1 MGRSKK
7 EPFNVLSNDVYKTKI
22 AVVYARYS
30 SHRQGEQSIEGQLA
44 AAYKWAG
51 ENGYKIVH
59 EYIDRAMTGRNDN
72 RDEFQKM
79 LKDTAKK
86 QFDTIIL
93 WKIDRF
99 GRNREEIAFNKYRCK
114 KNGVKVVYVA
124 ESIPDSPEGVI
135 LESVLEGMAEYYSL
149 QLSQNV
155 RRGQRAS
162 AEKCQCTGGNQLLG
176 YSTDPQ
182 TKKYV
187 IDEKT
192 APTVKL
198 IFKLYSEG
206 MTVAEVVNEVNRRG
220 LRTLRGFKFTKNSLY
235 SMLKNEKYIGVY
247 TYKDEIRVEGGVP
260 AIIDTDTFI
269 KVQEMLKRNKKAP
282 AHTWS
287 RAEYILTDKLFC
299 GECGAK
305 MIGESGTGKSGQK
318 YNYYA
323 CATRKK
329 THACNKKPVQKV
341 PIEEKVLSEITHILY
356 DDKTL
361 EFIADCVW
369 EYYQKECVQGDDALK
384 QNLQTK
390 LKEVETATANIMKA
404 IEAGIF
410 NDSTK
415 QRMDELDMQRAEIKS
430 ELASLELTQALKIT
444 REYVLFFL
452 TDLRNGDVKSPAFQK
467 RLIDI
472 FVNAIFVYDDRL
484 TMTFNFSSD
493 ARIITLSDLDSIN
506 TEGLVFGRCAEWSAN
521 TNTAEHSTIVVWR
534 NIFAVTIAVE

>member
-1 MGRSKK
+1 
-7 EPFNVLSNDVYKTKI
+7 
-22 AVVYARYS
+22 
-30 SHRQGEQSIEGQLA
+30 
-44 AAYKWAG
+44 
-51 ENGYKIVH
+51 
-59 EYIDRAMTGRNDN
+59 
-72 RDEFQKM
+72 
-79 LKDTAKK
+79 
-86 QFDTIIL
+86 
-93 WKIDRF
+93 
-99 GRNREEIAFNKYRCK
+99 
-114 KNGVKVVYVA
+114 
-124 ESIPDSPEGVI
+124 
-135 LESVLEGMAEYYSL
+135 
-149 QLSQNV
+149 
-155 RRGQRAS
+155 
-162 AEKCQCTGGNQLLG
+162 
-176 YSTDPQ
+176 
-182 TKKYV
+182 
-187 IDEKT
+187 
-192 APTVKL
+192 
-198 IFKLYSEG
+198 
-206 MTVAEVVNEVNRRG
+206 
-220 LRTLRGFKFTKNSLY
+220 
-235 SMLKNEKYIGVY
+235 
-247 TYKDEIRVEGGVP
+247 
-260 AIIDTDTFI
+260 
-269 KVQEMLKRNKKAP
+269 
-282 AHTWS
+282 
-287 RAEYILTDKLFC
+287 
-299 GECGAK
+299 

-506 TEGLVFGRCAEWSAN
+506 TEGLVFGRCAEWSAIQSGS
-521 TNTAEHSTIVVWR
+521 NTAFEPLL
-534 NIFAVTIAVE
+534 IF